1 MKKSIISIWIT
12 VLLLLTVLS
21 GCRKTQEIA
30 TESSKID
37 TTQSSS
43 ATAAET
49 PVENDWS
56 VELLS
61 TTCDG
66 EKACILFRVAAPSDV
81 NLEEANR
88 NYKFPEIIDCIIPGN
103 TLGMTWNGQH
113 MFGTSMGIH
122 SAEHNLIWSYG
133 SGWEQDND
141 GLSNTLNWYINIRC
155 DKGDP
160 NKPLVLDNLFST
172 TTFYILFDDFVHAW
186 YDEDVQKAIDEKYAG
201 QDYMID
207 GKEMEDLYKSE
218 ILVDQEWEFTVNFD
232 VE

>member
-1 MKKSIISIWIT
+1 MKKTQVTILLAAIT
-12 VLLLLTVLS
+12 LFTALS
-21 GCRKTQEIA
+21 SCAKDQKVSTEITDNVTKPSIA
-30 TESSKID
+30 TVTE
-37 TTQSSS
+37 TQ
-43 ATAAET
+43 
-49 PVENDWS
+49 VENDWS

-66 EKACILFRVAAPSDV
+66 ENARILFRVTAPNDV
-81 NLEEANR
+81 NLEEANKDYR
-88 NYKFPEIIDCIIPGN
+88 SPYDIIDCIIPGN

-133 SGWEQDND
+133 DGWEQDND
-141 GLSNTLNWYINIRC
+141 GLPNTLNYYVKIRG
-155 DKGDP
+155 DKADP
-160 NKPLVLDNLFST
+160 NKPLVLDNLFNT

-207 GKEMEDLYKSE
+207 GEEMEDLYKSE
-218 ILVDQEWEFTVNFD
+218 ILVDQEWKFTVNFD